1 MVLQGFVRD
10 FDNATAELRS
20 AVTRVVYMVHQQCE
34 LAHEDPNFMRLA
46 KSGSMMGYPT
56 MPLPTIYI
64 VWMWIFNC
72 PNVDRNEVLF
82 SHNARTAKWV
92 YFLTLREGF
101 GIAPLMVE
109 AWSCVLNHREK
120 CRERGVSTHLF
131 ASQPLQYVGT
141 VADISADRNDRVKWV
156 EKRLDKDLQTTNCVG
171 TSTLDMVATY
181 HHSSASK
188 IFYKMDLLSSSFYV
202 RLLLAVFHTLQNKM
216 SMLYVLAKDISPQS
230 YKKAIRLRLIRT
242 YIVTEGRNK
251 SAVKS
256 QECVFPDSEGTYVHA
271 SIHAD
276 FIDQF
281 SHLLK
286 EGKVYAVKNFVAVS
300 YYYQYKTTQ
309 HKYMMR
315 FNQNTTIERHRRKGF
330 PSLLF
335 RIKPIEELLASK
347 VEEKLLIDVIGRVVE
362 FYSPKDKVIVGF
374 PTQLVD
380 FLIEDSKGNRI
391 KCTLWDEHVP
401 AVMPFF
407 NNHVDGHLIVLLQLC
422 HEVRISS
429 SYTATKVLFNLDCQ
443 EFADFRNS
451 ANNSQSPMV
460 VSTIRDL
467 YERVEEG
474 YYYVPEGNVRY
485 KVIVRVLDK
494 TSDAPFVLWDKDC
507 FELLGITAYDLKTKY
522 SMAKMQVPIEFEQL
536 RNKSMVFRIN
546 LKNEHI
552 RNPAKPISVLSES
565 ESGDEA
571 ISPIVQANLKLK
583 GVANDQDEV
592 DTGAIKRCL
601 LDQFSSSQNLK
612 KCRPLVI
619 KEEKT
624 L

>member
-1 MVLQGFVRD
+1 M
-10 FDNATAELRS
+10 
-20 AVTRVVYMVHQQCE
+20 
-34 LAHEDPNFMRLA
+34 
-46 KSGSMMGYPT
+46 
-56 MPLPTIYI
+56 
-64 VWMWIFNC
+64 
-72 PNVDRNEVLF
+72 
-82 SHNARTAKWV
+82 
-92 YFLTLREGF
+92 
-101 GIAPLMVE
+101 
-109 AWSCVLNHREK
+109 
-120 CRERGVSTHLF
+120 
-131 ASQPLQYVGT
+131 
-141 VADISADRNDRVKWV
+141 
-156 EKRLDKDLQTTNCVG
+156 
-171 TSTLDMVATY
+171 DM
-181 HHSSASK
+181 
-188 IFYKMDLLSSSFYV
+188 LSSSFYV

-216 SMLYVLAKDISPQS
+216 SMLCVLAKDISPQS
-230 YKKAIRLRLIRT
+230 YKKAIRLRLICT

-256 QECVFPDSEGTYVHA
+256 QECVFHDSEGTYVHA

-315 FNQNTTIERHRRKGF
+315 FNQYTTIERHRRKGF

-335 RIKPIEELLASK
+335 RIKPIEELLAGK

-362 FYSPKDKVIVGF
+362 FYSPKDKVIAGF

-407 NNHVDGHLIVLLQLC
+407 NNHLCRAKTVDN
-422 HEVRISS
+422 EVRISS

-467 YERVEEG
+467 YERAEEG
-474 YYYVPEGNVRY
+474 YYYVPETYYFCDTCKTNWAEGNVKY

-592 DTGAIKRCL
+592 YTGAIKRCL

>member
-1 MVLQGFVRD
+1 M
-10 FDNATAELRS
+10 
-20 AVTRVVYMVHQQCE
+20 
-34 LAHEDPNFMRLA
+34 
-46 KSGSMMGYPT
+46 
-56 MPLPTIYI
+56 
-64 VWMWIFNC
+64 
-72 PNVDRNEVLF
+72 
-82 SHNARTAKWV
+82 
-92 YFLTLREGF
+92 
-101 GIAPLMVE
+101 
-109 AWSCVLNHREK
+109 
-120 CRERGVSTHLF
+120 
-131 ASQPLQYVGT
+131 
-141 VADISADRNDRVKWV
+141 
-156 EKRLDKDLQTTNCVG
+156 
-171 TSTLDMVATY
+171 
-181 HHSSASK
+181 
-188 IFYKMDLLSSSFYV
+188 LSSSFYV
-202 RLLLAVFHTLQNKM
+202 SLLLAIVHTLQNKM
-216 SMLYVLAKDISPQS
+216 SMLYVLAKDISPQTN
-230 YKKAIRLRLIRT
+230 KKAIRLRLIRT

-256 QECVFPDSEGTYVHA
+256 QECVFHDIEGTYVHA

-281 SHLLK
+281 SHLQK
-286 EGKVYAVKNFVAVS
+286 E
-300 YYYQYKTTQ
+300 
-309 HKYMMR
+309 
-315 FNQNTTIERHRRKGF
+315 GF

-335 RIKPIEELLASK
+335 RIKPIEELLAGK

-362 FYSPKDKVIVGF
+362 FYSRKDKVIAGF

-407 NNHVDGHLIVLLQLC
+407 NNHSDGHLIVLLQLC
-422 HEVRISS
+422 RAKTVDNEVRISS

-443 EFADFRNS
+443 DLKANCSPIRSIYVVSYGHS

-467 YERVEEG
+467 YERAE
-474 YYYVPEGNVRY
+474 
-485 KVIVRVLDK
+485 
-494 TSDAPFVLWDKDC
+494 S
-507 FELLGITAYDLKTKY
+507 
-522 SMAKMQVPIEFEQL
+522 KMQVPVEFEQL

>member
-1 MVLQGFVRD
+1 
-10 FDNATAELRS
+10 
-20 AVTRVVYMVHQQCE
+20 
-34 LAHEDPNFMRLA
+34 
-46 KSGSMMGYPT
+46 
-56 MPLPTIYI
+56 
-64 VWMWIFNC
+64 
-72 PNVDRNEVLF
+72 
-82 SHNARTAKWV
+82 
-92 YFLTLREGF
+92 
-101 GIAPLMVE
+101 
-109 AWSCVLNHREK
+109 
-120 CRERGVSTHLF
+120 
-131 ASQPLQYVGT
+131 
-141 VADISADRNDRVKWV
+141 
-156 EKRLDKDLQTTNCVG
+156 
-171 TSTLDMVATY
+171 
-181 HHSSASK
+181 
-188 IFYKMDLLSSSFYV
+188 
-202 RLLLAVFHTLQNKM
+202 M
-216 SMLYVLAKDISPQS
+216 SMLYVLAKDISPQC

-256 QECVFPDSEGTYVHA
+256 QECVFHDIE
-271 SIHAD
+271 
-276 FIDQF
+276 F

-315 FNQNTTIERHRRKGF
+315 FNQYTTIERHRRKGF
-330 PSLLF
+330 PNLLF
-335 RIKPIEELLASK
+335 RIKPIDELLAGK

-362 FYSPKDKVIVGF
+362 FYSPKDKVIAGF

-407 NNHVDGHLIVLLQLC
+407 NNHSDGHLIVLLQLC
-422 HEVRISS
+422 RAKTVDNEVRISS
-429 SYTATKVLFNLDCQ
+429 SYTATKANCSPLRSISVVSYGH
-443 EFADFRNS
+443 S

-467 YERVEEG
+467 YERAEEG
-474 YYYVPEGNVRY
+474 YYYVPGTIVSTESGKKWFYNACRKPGYYKSLELKETYYFCDTCKTNWAEGNVRY

-507 FELLGITAYDLKTKY
+507 FELLGITAYDLKFKY
-522 SMAKMQVPIEFEQL
+522 SM
-536 RNKSMVFRIN
+536 
-546 LKNEHI
+546 
-552 RNPAKPISVLSES
+552 ES

-612 KCRPLVI
+612 KCKALVI

>member
-1 MVLQGFVRD
+1 
-10 FDNATAELRS
+10 
-20 AVTRVVYMVHQQCE
+20 
-34 LAHEDPNFMRLA
+34 
-46 KSGSMMGYPT
+46 
-56 MPLPTIYI
+56 
-64 VWMWIFNC
+64 
-72 PNVDRNEVLF
+72 
-82 SHNARTAKWV
+82 
-92 YFLTLREGF
+92 
-101 GIAPLMVE
+101 
-109 AWSCVLNHREK
+109 
-120 CRERGVSTHLF
+120 
-131 ASQPLQYVGT
+131 
-141 VADISADRNDRVKWV
+141 
-156 EKRLDKDLQTTNCVG
+156 
-171 TSTLDMVATY
+171 
-181 HHSSASK
+181 
-188 IFYKMDLLSSSFYV
+188 
-202 RLLLAVFHTLQNKM
+202 
-216 SMLYVLAKDISPQS
+216 
-230 YKKAIRLRLIRT
+230 
-242 YIVTEGRNK
+242 
-251 SAVKS
+251 
-256 QECVFPDSEGTYVHA
+256 
-271 SIHAD
+271 
-276 FIDQF
+276 
-281 SHLLK
+281 
-286 EGKVYAVKNFVAVS
+286 
-300 YYYQYKTTQ
+300 
-309 HKYMMR
+309 MMR
-315 FNQNTTIERHRRKGF
+315 FNQYTIIERHRRKGF

-335 RIKPIEELLASK
+335 RIKPIEELLVGK

-362 FYSPKDKVIVGF
+362 FYSPKDKVIAGF

-407 NNHVDGHLIVLLQLC
+407 NNHSDGHLIVLLQLC
-422 HEVRISS
+422 RAKTVDNEVRISS

-443 EFADFRNS
+443 EFAYFRN
-451 ANNSQSPMV
+451 
-460 VSTIRDL
+460 STIRDL
-467 YERVEEG
+467 YERAEEG
-474 YYYVPEGNVRY
+474 YYYVPETYYFCDTCKTNWAEGNVRY

-507 FELLGITAYDLKTKY
+507 FELLGITAYDLKIKY
-522 SMAKMQVPIEFEQL
+522 SMSKMQVLIEFEQL

>member
-1 MVLQGFVRD
+1 
-10 FDNATAELRS
+10 
-20 AVTRVVYMVHQQCE
+20 
-34 LAHEDPNFMRLA
+34 
-46 KSGSMMGYPT
+46 
-56 MPLPTIYI
+56 
-64 VWMWIFNC
+64 
-72 PNVDRNEVLF
+72 
-82 SHNARTAKWV
+82 
-92 YFLTLREGF
+92 
-101 GIAPLMVE
+101 
-109 AWSCVLNHREK
+109 
-120 CRERGVSTHLF
+120 
-131 ASQPLQYVGT
+131 
-141 VADISADRNDRVKWV
+141 
-156 EKRLDKDLQTTNCVG
+156 
-171 TSTLDMVATY
+171 
-181 HHSSASK
+181 
-188 IFYKMDLLSSSFYV
+188 MDLLSSSFYV

-242 YIVTEGRNK
+242 YTVTEGRNK

-256 QECVFPDSEGTYVHA
+256 QECVFHDIEGTYVHA

-286 EGKVYAVKNFVAVS
+286 EGLIN
-300 YYYQYKTTQ
+300 TQ
-309 HKYMMR
+309 LLR
-315 FNQNTTIERHRRKGF
+315 LERHRRKGF

-335 RIKPIEELLASK
+335 RIKPIEELLAGK

-362 FYSPKDKVIVGF
+362 FYSPKDKVIASF

-407 NNHVDGHLIVLLQLC
+407 NNHVYGHLIVLLQLC
-422 HEVRISS
+422 CAKTVDSEVRISS

-451 ANNSQSPMV
+451 LKANCSPLRSISVVSYGHSANNSQSPMV

-467 YERVEEG
+467 YERAEEG
-474 YYYVPEGNVRY
+474 YYYVSETYYICDTCKTNWAEGNVRY

-507 FELLGITAYDLKTKY
+507 FELLGITGYDLKTKY

>member
-1 MVLQGFVRD
+1 
-10 FDNATAELRS
+10 
-20 AVTRVVYMVHQQCE
+20 
-34 LAHEDPNFMRLA
+34 
-46 KSGSMMGYPT
+46 
-56 MPLPTIYI
+56 
-64 VWMWIFNC
+64 
-72 PNVDRNEVLF
+72 
-82 SHNARTAKWV
+82 
-92 YFLTLREGF
+92 
-101 GIAPLMVE
+101 
-109 AWSCVLNHREK
+109 
-120 CRERGVSTHLF
+120 
-131 ASQPLQYVGT
+131 
-141 VADISADRNDRVKWV
+141 
-156 EKRLDKDLQTTNCVG
+156 
-171 TSTLDMVATY
+171 
-181 HHSSASK
+181 
-188 IFYKMDLLSSSFYV
+188 MDLLSSSFYV

-216 SMLYVLAKDISPQS
+216 SMLYVLAKHISPES

-242 YIVTEGRNK
+242 YTVTEGRNK

-256 QECVFPDSEGTYVHA
+256 QECVFHDIEGTYVHA

-315 FNQNTTIERHRRKGF
+315 FNQYTTIETHRRKGF
-330 PSLLF
+330 PSLWF
-335 RIKPIEELLASK
+335 RIKPIDELLAGK
-347 VEEKLLIDVIGRVVE
+347 VEEKLLIVVE
-362 FYSPKDKVIVGF
+362 FYSPKDKVIAGF

-380 FLIEDSKGNRI
+380 FLIEDSNLKANCSLLRSI
-391 KCTLWDEHVP
+391 SV
-401 AVMPFF
+401 VSY
-407 NNHVDGHLIVLLQLC
+407 GH
-422 HEVRISS
+422 
-429 SYTATKVLFNLDCQ
+429 
-443 EFADFRNS
+443 S

-467 YERVEEG
+467 YERAEEG
-474 YYYVPEGNVRY
+474 YYYVPGTIVSIESGKKWFYNSCRKPGCFKSLTLTETYYFCDACKTNWAEGNVRY

-536 RNKSMVFRIN
+536 RNKSM
-546 LKNEHI
+546 
-552 RNPAKPISVLSES
+552 ES

>member
-1 MVLQGFVRD
+1 M
-10 FDNATAELRS
+10 
-20 AVTRVVYMVHQQCE
+20 
-34 LAHEDPNFMRLA
+34 
-46 KSGSMMGYPT
+46 
-56 MPLPTIYI
+56 
-64 VWMWIFNC
+64 
-72 PNVDRNEVLF
+72 
-82 SHNARTAKWV
+82 
-92 YFLTLREGF
+92 
-101 GIAPLMVE
+101 
-109 AWSCVLNHREK
+109 
-120 CRERGVSTHLF
+120 
-131 ASQPLQYVGT
+131 
-141 VADISADRNDRVKWV
+141 
-156 EKRLDKDLQTTNCVG
+156 
-171 TSTLDMVATY
+171 
-181 HHSSASK
+181 
-188 IFYKMDLLSSSFYV
+188 LSSSFYV
-202 RLLLAVFHTLQNKM
+202 SLLLAIVHTLQNKM
-216 SMLYVLAKDISPQS
+216 SMLYVLAKDISPQC

-256 QECVFPDSEGTYVHA
+256 QECVFHDIE
-271 SIHAD
+271 
-276 FIDQF
+276 F

-286 EGKVYAVKNFVAVS
+286 EGKVYAVKNFVAMS

-315 FNQNTTIERHRRKGF
+315 FNQYTTIERHRRKGF

-335 RIKPIEELLASK
+335 RIKPIEELLAGK

-362 FYSPKDKVIVGF
+362 FYSPKDKVIAGF

-407 NNHVDGHLIVLLQLC
+407 NNHSDGHLIVLLQLC
-422 HEVRISS
+422 RSKTVDNEVRISS

-451 ANNSQSPMV
+451 LKANCSPLRSISVVSYGHSANNSQSPMV

-467 YERVEEG
+467 YERAEEG
-474 YYYVPEGNVRY
+474 YYYVPETYYFCDTCKTNWAEGNVRY

-507 FELLGITAYDLKTKY
+507 FELLGITAYDLKIKY
-522 SMAKMQVPIEFEQL
+522 SMSKMQVPVEFEQL

-571 ISPIVQANLKLK
+571 ISPIVQADLKLK
-583 GVANDQDEV
+583 GVAND
-592 DTGAIKRCL
+592 
-601 LDQFSSSQNLK
+601 
-612 KCRPLVI
+612 
-619 KEEKT
+619 
-624 L
+624 

>member
-1 MVLQGFVRD
+1 
-10 FDNATAELRS
+10 
-20 AVTRVVYMVHQQCE
+20 
-34 LAHEDPNFMRLA
+34 
-46 KSGSMMGYPT
+46 
-56 MPLPTIYI
+56 
-64 VWMWIFNC
+64 
-72 PNVDRNEVLF
+72 
-82 SHNARTAKWV
+82 
-92 YFLTLREGF
+92 
-101 GIAPLMVE
+101 
-109 AWSCVLNHREK
+109 
-120 CRERGVSTHLF
+120 
-131 ASQPLQYVGT
+131 
-141 VADISADRNDRVKWV
+141 
-156 EKRLDKDLQTTNCVG
+156 
-171 TSTLDMVATY
+171 
-181 HHSSASK
+181 
-188 IFYKMDLLSSSFYV
+188 
-202 RLLLAVFHTLQNKM
+202 M

-256 QECVFPDSEGTYVHA
+256 QECVFHDIEGTYVHA

-286 EGKVYAVKNFVAVS
+286 EGKIYAVKNFVAVS

-315 FNQNTTIERHRRKGF
+315 FNQYTTIERHRRKGF

-335 RIKPIEELLASK
+335 RIKPIEELLAGK

-362 FYSPKDKVIVGF
+362 FYSPKDKVIAGF

-407 NNHVDGHLIVLLQLC
+407 NNHSDGHLIVLLQLC
-422 HEVRISS
+422 RAKTVDNEVRISS

-451 ANNSQSPMV
+451 LKANCSPLRSISVVSYGHSANNSQSPMV

-467 YERVEEG
+467 YERAEEG
-474 YYYVPEGNVRY
+474 YYYVPETYYFCDTCKTNWAEGNVRY

-507 FELLGITAYDLKTKY
+507 FELLGITAYDLKIKY
-522 SMAKMQVPIEFEQL
+522 SMSKMQVPIEFEQL

-571 ISPIVQANLKLK
+571 ISLIVQANLKLK

-612 KCRPLVI
+612 KC
-619 KEEKT
+619 
-624 L
+624 

>member
-1 MVLQGFVRD
+1 M
-10 FDNATAELRS
+10 
-20 AVTRVVYMVHQQCE
+20 
-34 LAHEDPNFMRLA
+34 
-46 KSGSMMGYPT
+46 
-56 MPLPTIYI
+56 
-64 VWMWIFNC
+64 
-72 PNVDRNEVLF
+72 
-82 SHNARTAKWV
+82 
-92 YFLTLREGF
+92 
-101 GIAPLMVE
+101 
-109 AWSCVLNHREK
+109 
-120 CRERGVSTHLF
+120 
-131 ASQPLQYVGT
+131 
-141 VADISADRNDRVKWV
+141 
-156 EKRLDKDLQTTNCVG
+156 
-171 TSTLDMVATY
+171 
-181 HHSSASK
+181 
-188 IFYKMDLLSSSFYV
+188 LSSSFYV
-202 RLLLAVFHTLQNKM
+202 RLLLAIFHTLQNKM

-256 QECVFPDSEGTYVHA
+256 QECVFHDIEGTYVHA

-286 EGKVYAVKNFVAVS
+286 E
-300 YYYQYKTTQ
+300 
-309 HKYMMR
+309 
-315 FNQNTTIERHRRKGF
+315 
-330 PSLLF
+330 
-335 RIKPIEELLASK
+335 
-347 VEEKLLIDVIGRVVE
+347 DVIGRVVE
-362 FYSPKDKVIVGF
+362 FYSPKDKVIAGF

-401 AVMPFF
+401 TVMPFF
-407 NNHVDGHLIVLLQLC
+407 NNHTDGHLIVLLQLC
-422 HEVRISS
+422 RAKTVDNEVRISS

-451 ANNSQSPMV
+451 LKANCSPLRSISVVSYGHSANNSQSPMV

-467 YERVEEG
+467 YERAEEG
-474 YYYVPEGNVRY
+474 YYYVPETYYFCDTCKTNWAEGNVRY

-552 RNPAKPISVLSES
+552 RNPAKPISVLNES
-565 ESGDEA
+565 ESRDEA

>member
-1 MVLQGFVRD
+1 
-10 FDNATAELRS
+10 
-20 AVTRVVYMVHQQCE
+20 
-34 LAHEDPNFMRLA
+34 
-46 KSGSMMGYPT
+46 
-56 MPLPTIYI
+56 
-64 VWMWIFNC
+64 
-72 PNVDRNEVLF
+72 
-82 SHNARTAKWV
+82 
-92 YFLTLREGF
+92 
-101 GIAPLMVE
+101 
-109 AWSCVLNHREK
+109 
-120 CRERGVSTHLF
+120 
-131 ASQPLQYVGT
+131 
-141 VADISADRNDRVKWV
+141 
-156 EKRLDKDLQTTNCVG
+156 
-171 TSTLDMVATY
+171 
-181 HHSSASK
+181 
-188 IFYKMDLLSSSFYV
+188 
-202 RLLLAVFHTLQNKM
+202 M
-216 SMLYVLAKDISPQS
+216 SMLYVLAKDISPQC

-242 YIVTEGRNK
+242 YIVIEGRNK

-256 QECVFPDSEGTYVHA
+256 QECVFHDIE
-271 SIHAD
+271 
-276 FIDQF
+276 F

-315 FNQNTTIERHRRKGF
+315 FNQYTTIERHRRKGF
-330 PSLLF
+330 PNLLF
-335 RIKPIEELLASK
+335 RIKPIEELLAGK

-362 FYSPKDKVIVGF
+362 FYSPKDKVIAGF

-380 FLIEDSKGNRI
+380 FLIEDLKGNRI

-407 NNHVDGHLIVLLQLC
+407 NNHSDGHLIVLLQLC
-422 HEVRISS
+422 RAKTVDNEVRISS
-429 SYTATKVLFNLDCQ
+429 SYTATKANCSPLRSISVVSYGH
-443 EFADFRNS
+443 S

-467 YERVEEG
+467 YERAEEG
-474 YYYVPEGNVRY
+474 YYYVPGTIVSTESGKKWFYNACRKSGCYKSLELKETYYFCDTCKTNWAEGNVRY

-507 FELLGITAYDLKTKY
+507 FELLGITAYDLKFKY
-522 SMAKMQVPIEFEQL
+522 SMSKMQVPVEFEQL
-536 RNKSMVFRIN
+536 RNKSM
-546 LKNEHI
+546 
-552 RNPAKPISVLSES
+552 ES

-612 KCRPLVI
+612 KCRALVI

>member
-1 MVLQGFVRD
+1 M
-10 FDNATAELRS
+10 
-20 AVTRVVYMVHQQCE
+20 
-34 LAHEDPNFMRLA
+34 
-46 KSGSMMGYPT
+46 
-56 MPLPTIYI
+56 
-64 VWMWIFNC
+64 
-72 PNVDRNEVLF
+72 
-82 SHNARTAKWV
+82 
-92 YFLTLREGF
+92 
-101 GIAPLMVE
+101 
-109 AWSCVLNHREK
+109 
-120 CRERGVSTHLF
+120 
-131 ASQPLQYVGT
+131 
-141 VADISADRNDRVKWV
+141 
-156 EKRLDKDLQTTNCVG
+156 
-171 TSTLDMVATY
+171 
-181 HHSSASK
+181 
-188 IFYKMDLLSSSFYV
+188 LSSSFYV
-202 RLLLAVFHTLQNKM
+202 RLLLAIFHTLQNKM
-216 SMLYVLAKDISPQS
+216 LMLYVLAKDISPQS

-256 QECVFPDSEGTYVHA
+256 QECVFHDIE
-271 SIHAD
+271 
-276 FIDQF
+276 F

-315 FNQNTTIERHRRKGF
+315 FNQYTTIERHRRKGF

-362 FYSPKDKVIVGF
+362 FYSPKDKVIAGF

-391 KCTLWDEHVP
+391 KCTLWDEHVH

-407 NNHVDGHLIVLLQLC
+407 NNHSDGHLIVLLQLC
-422 HEVRISS
+422 RAKTVDNEVRISS

-467 YERVEEG
+467 YERAEEG
-474 YYYVPEGNVRY
+474 YYYVPETYYFCDTCKTNWAEGNVRY

-507 FELLGITAYDLKTKY
+507 FELLGITAYDLKIKY
-522 SMAKMQVPIEFEQL
+522 SMSKMQVPIEFEQL

>member
-1 MVLQGFVRD
+1 
-10 FDNATAELRS
+10 
-20 AVTRVVYMVHQQCE
+20 
-34 LAHEDPNFMRLA
+34 
-46 KSGSMMGYPT
+46 
-56 MPLPTIYI
+56 
-64 VWMWIFNC
+64 
-72 PNVDRNEVLF
+72 
-82 SHNARTAKWV
+82 
-92 YFLTLREGF
+92 
-101 GIAPLMVE
+101 
-109 AWSCVLNHREK
+109 
-120 CRERGVSTHLF
+120 
-131 ASQPLQYVGT
+131 
-141 VADISADRNDRVKWV
+141 
-156 EKRLDKDLQTTNCVG
+156 
-171 TSTLDMVATY
+171 
-181 HHSSASK
+181 
-188 IFYKMDLLSSSFYV
+188 MDLLSSSCYV
-202 RLLLAVFHTLQNKM
+202 SLLLAVFHTLQNKM

-242 YIVTEGRNK
+242 YTVTEGRNK

-256 QECVFPDSEGTYVHA
+256 QECVFHDIEGTYVHA

-281 SHLLK
+281 SHMLK
-286 EGKVYAVKNFVAVS
+286 EGKVYAVKNFVAVY

-315 FNQNTTIERHRRKGF
+315 FNQYTTIERHRRKGF

-335 RIKPIEELLASK
+335 RIKPIEELLAGK
-347 VEEKLLIDVIGRVVE
+347 VEEKLLIVE
-362 FYSPKDKVIVGF
+362 FYSPKDKVIAGF

-391 KCTLWDEHVP
+391 KCTLCVVRKQLTVRSGFQAHT
-401 AVMPFF
+401 
-407 NNHVDGHLIVLLQLC
+407 LLQKFYSIWTAKSLQ
-422 HEVRISS
+422 ISEIE
-429 SYTATKVLFNLDCQ
+429 T
-443 EFADFRNS
+443 
-451 ANNSQSPMV
+451 
-460 VSTIRDL
+460 
-467 YERVEEG
+467 
-474 YYYVPEGNVRY
+474 YYFCDTCKTNWAEGNVRY

-522 SMAKMQVPIEFEQL
+522 SMAKMHVPIEFEQL

-565 ESGDEA
+565 ESCDEA

-592 DTGAIKRCL
+592 DTCAIKRCP

>member
-1 MVLQGFVRD
+1 M
-10 FDNATAELRS
+10 
-20 AVTRVVYMVHQQCE
+20 
-34 LAHEDPNFMRLA
+34 
-46 KSGSMMGYPT
+46 
-56 MPLPTIYI
+56 
-64 VWMWIFNC
+64 
-72 PNVDRNEVLF
+72 
-82 SHNARTAKWV
+82 
-92 YFLTLREGF
+92 
-101 GIAPLMVE
+101 
-109 AWSCVLNHREK
+109 
-120 CRERGVSTHLF
+120 
-131 ASQPLQYVGT
+131 
-141 VADISADRNDRVKWV
+141 
-156 EKRLDKDLQTTNCVG
+156 
-171 TSTLDMVATY
+171 
-181 HHSSASK
+181 
-188 IFYKMDLLSSSFYV
+188 LSSSFYV
-202 RLLLAVFHTLQNKM
+202 SLLLATVHTLQNKM

-256 QECVFPDSEGTYVHA
+256 QECVF
-271 SIHAD
+271 
-276 FIDQF
+276 
-281 SHLLK
+281 
-286 EGKVYAVKNFVAVS
+286 
-300 YYYQYKTTQ
+300 
-309 HKYMMR
+309 
-315 FNQNTTIERHRRKGF
+315 HRRKGF

-335 RIKPIEELLASK
+335 RIKPIEKLLAGK

-362 FYSPKDKVIVGF
+362 FYSPKDKVIAGF

-407 NNHVDGHLIVLLQLC
+407 NNHSDGHLIVLLQLC
-422 HEVRISS
+422 RAKTVDNEVRISS

-467 YERVEEG
+467 YERAE
-474 YYYVPEGNVRY
+474 
-485 KVIVRVLDK
+485 
-494 TSDAPFVLWDKDC
+494 S
-507 FELLGITAYDLKTKY
+507 
-522 SMAKMQVPIEFEQL
+522 KMQVPVEFEQL

-592 DTGAIKRCL
+592 DTGAIKRSL
-601 LDQFSSSQNLK
+601 LD
-612 KCRPLVI
+612 
-619 KEEKT
+619 
-624 L
+624 

>member
-1 MVLQGFVRD
+1 MV
-10 FDNATAELRS
+10 
-20 AVTRVVYMVHQQCE
+20 M
-34 LAHEDPNFMRLA
+34 
-46 KSGSMMGYPT
+46 
-56 MPLPTIYI
+56 
-64 VWMWIFNC
+64 
-72 PNVDRNEVLF
+72 
-82 SHNARTAKWV
+82 
-92 YFLTLREGF
+92 
-101 GIAPLMVE
+101 
-109 AWSCVLNHREK
+109 
-120 CRERGVSTHLF
+120 
-131 ASQPLQYVGT
+131 
-141 VADISADRNDRVKWV
+141 
-156 EKRLDKDLQTTNCVG
+156 
-171 TSTLDMVATY
+171 
-181 HHSSASK
+181 
-188 IFYKMDLLSSSFYV
+188 LSSSFYV
-202 RLLLAVFHTLQNKM
+202 RLLLAIFHPLQNKM

-256 QECVFPDSEGTYVHA
+256 QECVFHDIEGTYVHA

-286 EGKVYAVKNFVAVS
+286 E
-300 YYYQYKTTQ
+300 
-309 HKYMMR
+309 
-315 FNQNTTIERHRRKGF
+315 
-330 PSLLF
+330 
-335 RIKPIEELLASK
+335 
-347 VEEKLLIDVIGRVVE
+347 DVIGRVVE
-362 FYSPKDKVIVGF
+362 FYSPKDKVIAGF

-407 NNHVDGHLIVLLQLC
+407 NNHSDGHLIVLLQLC
-422 HEVRISS
+422 RAKTVDMLIIHS
-429 SYTATKVLFNLDCQ
+429 LLWL
-443 EFADFRNS
+443 S
-451 ANNSQSPMV
+451 AQ
-460 VSTIRDL
+460 
-467 YERVEEG
+467 
-474 YYYVPEGNVRY
+474 
-485 KVIVRVLDK
+485 
-494 TSDAPFVLWDKDC
+494 
-507 FELLGITAYDLKTKY
+507 FEICMKGL
-522 SMAKMQVPIEFEQL
+522 
-536 RNKSMVFRIN
+536 RIN

-552 RNPAKPISVLSES
+552 RNPAKPISVLSVSHNEELEAQYCPSMLDDQDELSRMIEEYADDLESEES

>member
-1 MVLQGFVRD
+1 M
-10 FDNATAELRS
+10 
-20 AVTRVVYMVHQQCE
+20 
-34 LAHEDPNFMRLA
+34 
-46 KSGSMMGYPT
+46 
-56 MPLPTIYI
+56 
-64 VWMWIFNC
+64 
-72 PNVDRNEVLF
+72 
-82 SHNARTAKWV
+82 
-92 YFLTLREGF
+92 
-101 GIAPLMVE
+101 
-109 AWSCVLNHREK
+109 
-120 CRERGVSTHLF
+120 
-131 ASQPLQYVGT
+131 
-141 VADISADRNDRVKWV
+141 
-156 EKRLDKDLQTTNCVG
+156 
-171 TSTLDMVATY
+171 
-181 HHSSASK
+181 
-188 IFYKMDLLSSSFYV
+188 LSSSFYV
-202 RLLLAVFHTLQNKM
+202 SLLLAIVHTLQNKM

-256 QECVFPDSEGTYVHA
+256 QECVFHDIE
-271 SIHAD
+271 
-276 FIDQF
+276 
-281 SHLLK
+281 
-286 EGKVYAVKNFVAVS
+286 
-300 YYYQYKTTQ
+300 YKTTQ

-315 FNQNTTIERHRRKGF
+315 FNQYTTIERHRRKGF
-330 PSLLF
+330 PSILF
-335 RIKPIEELLASK
+335 RIKPIEELLAGK

-362 FYSPKDKVIVGF
+362 FYSPKDKVIAGF

-407 NNHVDGHLIVLLQLC
+407 NNHSDGHLIVLLQLC
-422 HEVRISS
+422 RAKTVDNEVWISS

-467 YERVEEG
+467 YERAEEG
-474 YYYVPEGNVRY
+474 YYYVPSTIVSIESGKKWFYNSCRKPGCYKSLTLTETFYFCDTCKTNWAEGNVRY

-507 FELLGITAYDLKTKY
+507 FELLGITAYDLKIKY
-522 SMAKMQVPIEFEQL
+522 SMSKMQVPVEFEQL

-571 ISPIVQANLKLK
+571 ISPIVQADLKLK

>member
-1 MVLQGFVRD
+1 
-10 FDNATAELRS
+10 
-20 AVTRVVYMVHQQCE
+20 
-34 LAHEDPNFMRLA
+34 
-46 KSGSMMGYPT
+46 
-56 MPLPTIYI
+56 
-64 VWMWIFNC
+64 
-72 PNVDRNEVLF
+72 
-82 SHNARTAKWV
+82 
-92 YFLTLREGF
+92 
-101 GIAPLMVE
+101 
-109 AWSCVLNHREK
+109 
-120 CRERGVSTHLF
+120 
-131 ASQPLQYVGT
+131 
-141 VADISADRNDRVKWV
+141 
-156 EKRLDKDLQTTNCVG
+156 
-171 TSTLDMVATY
+171 
-181 HHSSASK
+181 
-188 IFYKMDLLSSSFYV
+188 
-202 RLLLAVFHTLQNKM
+202 
-216 SMLYVLAKDISPQS
+216 MLYVLAKDISPQS

-242 YIVTEGRNK
+242 YTVTEGRNK

-256 QECVFPDSEGTYVHA
+256 QECVFHDTEGTYVHA

-309 HKYMMR
+309 HKFMMR
-315 FNQNTTIERHRRKGF
+315 FNQYTTIERHRRKGF

-335 RIKPIEELLASK
+335 RIKPIEELLAGK

-362 FYSPKDKVIVGF
+362 FYSPKDNVIAGF
-374 PTQLVD
+374 PIQLVD
-380 FLIEDSKGNRI
+380 FLIEDSN
-391 KCTLWDEHVP
+391 
-401 AVMPFF
+401 
-407 NNHVDGHLIVLLQLC
+407 
-422 HEVRISS
+422 
-429 SYTATKVLFNLDCQ
+429 
-443 EFADFRNS
+443 

-467 YERVEEG
+467 YERAEEG
-474 YYYVPEGNVRY
+474 YYYVPGTIVSIESGKKWFYNSCRKPGCFKSLTLTETYYFCDTCKTNWAEGNTV
-485 KVIVRVLDK
+485 
-494 TSDAPFVLWDKDC
+494 

-522 SMAKMQVPIEFEQL
+522 SM
-536 RNKSMVFRIN
+536 
-546 LKNEHI
+546 
-552 RNPAKPISVLSES
+552 ES

-583 GVANDQDEV
+583 GVANDQDEA

>member
-1 MVLQGFVRD
+1 MMVL
-10 FDNATAELRS
+10 ELLSKADQSPLYVKPVDRYPFHMREKGGWLFQS
-20 AVTRVVYMVHQQCE
+20 RTDQLPFLEKLVVNWLFQ
-34 LAHEDPNFMRLA
+34 PNFRV
-46 KSGSMMGYPT
+46 S
-56 MPLPTIYI
+56 
-64 VWMWIFNC
+64 VC
-72 PNVDRNEVLF
+72 PILSLVTSFPVADDEQR
-82 SHNARTAKWV
+82 RW
-92 YFLTLREGF
+92 RWQ
-101 GIAPLMVE
+101 P
-109 AWSCVLNHREK
+109 R
-120 CRERGVSTHLF
+120 R
-131 ASQPLQYVGT
+131 SQAAT
-141 VADISADRNDRVKWV
+141 VAAAMVGASPGGENGVGDEDMIMDRWVDATEPNLQCVVAVKCNL
-156 EKRLDKDLQTTNCVG
+156 EKAGMRIKPHVVSFIGVFIGCN
-171 TSTLDMVATY
+171 
-181 HHSSASK
+181 
-188 IFYKMDLLSSSFYV
+188 LSSFFS
-202 RLLLAVFHTLQNKM
+202 LQNPSIKWFCF
-216 SMLYVLAKDISPQS
+216 
-230 YKKAIRLRLIRT
+230 RLPSA
-242 YIVTEGRNK
+242 NK

-256 QECVFPDSEGTYVHA
+256 QECVFHDIE
-271 SIHAD
+271 
-276 FIDQF
+276 F

-309 HKYMMR
+309 HKYMIR
-315 FNQNTTIERHRRKGF
+315 FNQYTTIERHRRKGF

-335 RIKPIEELLASK
+335 RIKPIEELLAGK

-362 FYSPKDKVIVGF
+362 FYSPKDKVIAGF

-407 NNHVDGHLIVLLQLC
+407 NNHSDGHLIVLLQLC
-422 HEVRISS
+422 RAKTVDNEVRISS

-451 ANNSQSPMV
+451 LKANCSPLRSISVVSYGHSANNSQSPMV

-467 YERVEEG
+467 YERAEEG
-474 YYYVPEGNVRY
+474 YYYVPGTIVSTESGKKWFYNACRKPGSYKSLELKETYYFCDTCKTNWAEGNVRY

-507 FELLGITAYDLKTKY
+507 FELLGITAYDLKIKY
-522 SMAKMQVPIEFEQL
+522 SMSKMQVPVEFEQL
-536 RNKSMVFRIN
+536 RNKSM
-546 LKNEHI
+546 
-552 RNPAKPISVLSES
+552 ES